1 MNIWVIGAVA
11 AGAWLLLRKRPPPG
25 AMEFDV
31 GLQGPAALPNTDEVI
46 NSLFQALKVDPATV
60 ADAAIE
66 LAPGSA
72 TNVLRFVTRTG
83 SPVPVLPPIGT
94 NLTVAGV
101 PLQVVSIEHIA
112 VPATLN

>member
-1 MNIWVIGAVA
+1 MNILVIGAVA
-11 AGAWLLLRKRPPPG
+11 AGAWLLLRKKTPPG
-25 AMEFDV
+25 AMEFDI

-72 TNVLRFVTRTG
+72 TNVLRFATRTG
-83 SPVPVLPPIGT
+83 SPTPILPPVGT
-94 NLTVAGV
+94 TLTASGV
-101 PLQVVSIEHIA
+101 PLQIVSIEHIA
-112 VPATLN
+112 IPATLN